1 MKSRRYFLA
10 VLLTTLLL
18 LNSVPPVTAC
28 GPASTIPIF
37 VFHESPDLPFED
49 ITGGKLGV
57 VRASLGRKTLTI
69 SYRYLNGGSFTPG
82 EQSALVAALKGE
94 PPEDPG
100 DDALKAWL
108 TARKELLADGQ
119 ELPAIYTERHWG
131 SGYDFFPNCAKN
143 AFEVAAQTLKDR
155 IGSYGAQNAG
165 VQAWIAAQDVVFS
178 NCSGGKQVPEE
189 LSNTSPAWLR
199 KDRDYQIAAAHFY
212 SLDFEDARARF
223 EKIAADVDSPW
234 QEVAVYLVPRTLVRE
249 ASLAK
254 SENKKKEC
262 YERAETEL
270 QRLAL
275 GGGNFANASKKLLGL
290 VEFHLHPDERT
301 VELGRSL
308 AAGNDDDVR
317 QDLIDYVWLLD
328 KIERRIVEAKKEPEP
343 PPRVDER
350 WQRIDAGEIINVS
363 LYPKKPDNTVDYAK
377 ILSEDFGYNASEAQV
392 LQAFVDAMGRP
403 LTPGEIAEV
412 KQSYQNALLQRQ
424 WNVSPNR
431 KWEDIGFTS
440 HDGCDGYE
448 CTKLTFDEIPGF
460 LRNDDLSDWILTLQ
474 ADCPHSY
481 SYALAKWHAT
491 RSTAWLVT
499 TLIKADK
506 TSAKVDQAISAA
518 EKIERGDPAYPT
530 IAYELIRLK
539 LARGDVAAA
548 RKLLDDVISQTE
560 LLPVSAQNLFLEQ
573 RMSLAKDLNE
583 FLKSAQRKPLGFT
596 LDGQF
601 GSIKQL
607 VENQKAW
614 WTKES
619 DFGETKEQYEQGIDN
634 EYKDRLPWDER
645 LAFDEKTTD
654 MFNWHLPIQMWAEA
668 AHNPNLPD
676 YLQRNFALSA
686 WTRAILL
693 NRDDVAASIAP
704 EVLRV
709 APEMTEVFTPYLNAR
724 TVRQKRNAALY
735 VLLKFPNLSPFL
747 PAEVPEFTTS
757 EELDYYFESA
767 WWCPLP
773 ETDYDGSG
781 HQIAKTVSVPNF
793 LTAEQVRTAQRER
806 QALKAFGDGKSYLGK
821 RVIEWAKAAPADPR
835 IPEALFIA
843 VKANDQY
850 KYGCNDWNYDEATRN
865 TAEEMLRDRY
875 SHSPWIAKL
884 DENERR

>member
-1 MKSRRYFLA
+1 MTLRRCFLA

-18 LNSVPPVTAC
+18 LNSVPSVTAC

-37 VFHESPDLPFED
+37 VFKESPDLPFED
-49 ITGGKLGV
+49 ITGGKLGI
-57 VRASLGRKTLTI
+57 VRPSLGRKTLTI
-69 SYRYLNGGSFTPG
+69 GYRYLNGGSFTPD
-82 EQSALVAALKGE
+82 EQSALIAALKGE
-94 PPEDPG
+94 APEDAG
-100 DDALKAWL
+100 GDALKAWL

-143 AFEVAAQTLKDR
+143 AFEVATQTLKDH
-155 IGSYGAQNAG
+155 IGSYGAQNPD

-189 LSNTSPAWLR
+189 LSNASPAWLR

-212 SLDFEDARARF
+212 SLNFAEARARF
-223 EKIAADVDSPW
+223 EKIAADADSPW
-234 QEVAVYLVPRTLVRE
+234 QEVSGYLVPRTLVRE
-249 ASLAK
+249 GSLAK
-254 SENKKKEC
+254 SDNKKKEC
-262 YERAETEL
+262 YERAENEL

-275 GGGNFANASKKLLGL
+275 GGGKFAHASTKLLGL
-290 VEFHLHPDERT
+290 VEFYLHPDERA

-328 KIERRIVEAKKEPEP
+328 KIEWRIEEAKKEPEP
-343 PPRVDER
+343 PKKGDER
-350 WQRIDAGEIINVS
+350 WQRIDAGELINVS
-363 LYPKKPDNTVDYAK
+363 LYPKKPDNTVDYSKAMNK
-377 ILSEDFGYNASEAQV
+377 DFAYDASEAQI
-392 LQAFVDAMGRP
+392 LQAFVDGMGRP
-403 LTPGEIAEV
+403 LTPEEIADV
-412 KQSYQNALLQRQ
+412 KQSHQNALLQRQ
-424 WNVSPNR
+424 WNISPNR
-431 KWEDIGFTS
+431 KWDYHGMSE
-440 HDGCDGYE
+440 HDGCDGYD
-448 CTKLTFDEIPGF
+448 CTKLTFDEIPDF

-474 ADCPHSY
+474 TDSSHSY
-481 SYALAKWHAT
+481 GYAFAKWHAT

-506 TSAKVDQAISAA
+506 SSAKLDEAISAA

-573 RMSLAKDLNE
+573 RMSLAKDLSQ
-583 FLKSAQRKPLGFT
+583 FLQSAQRKPLGFV

-601 GSIKQL
+601 GSVKQL
-607 VENQKAW
+607 MENQKAW

-619 DFGETKEQYEQGIDN
+619 DFGETKEQYEQEIDQ

-654 MFNWHLPIQMWAEA
+654 MFNWHFPLQLWAEA

-676 YLQRNFALSA
+676 YLRRNFALSA

-704 EVLRV
+704 DVLRA

-724 TVRQKRNAALY
+724 TARQKRNAALY
-735 VLLKFPNLSPFL
+735 VLLKFPNLTPFL

-757 EELDYYFESA
+757 EDLDYYFESA

-773 ETDYDGSG
+773 ETDYDDSG
-781 HQIAKTVSVPNF
+781 HEKAKIVSVPNF
-793 LTAEQVRTAQRER
+793 LTPEQVRTAQRER
-806 QALKAFGDGKSYLGK
+806 QALKAVGNGKSYLGK
-821 RVIEWAKAAPADPR
+821 RVIEWANASPSDPR

-843 VKANDQY
+843 FKANDEY
-850 KYGCNDWNYDEATRN
+850 KYGCNSWEYDETTRN
-865 TAEEMLRDRY
+865 TAETMLRDRY

-884 DENERR
+884 DESRR